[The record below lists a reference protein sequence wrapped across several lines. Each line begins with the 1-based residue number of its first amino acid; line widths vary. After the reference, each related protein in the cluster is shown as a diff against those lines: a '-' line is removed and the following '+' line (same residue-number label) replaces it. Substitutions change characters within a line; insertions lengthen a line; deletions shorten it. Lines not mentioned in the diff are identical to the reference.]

1 MFSFC
6 QPRKDIDN
14 ISSMPIYICQTK
26 DDITNYGCV
35 YMIMSEY
42 DDQIRVRTRVRDKMG
57 DNY

>member
-26 DDITNYGCV
+26 DDITNYGYE
-35 YMIMSEY
+35 YMIMRVSM
-42 DDQIRVRTRVRDKMG
+42 IWVRTRVRDKMG